1 MAGLIGQ
8 TSEQAEWDT
17 QWHGPKAMNQQQI
30 PYAVPVQ
37 ASSGY
42 AGQSSAAGM
51 VLPPQQVVVPVGSAQ
66 QAGMMM
72 AGQQP
77 VVMMQQGVVMAPAG
91 SMGQCRSC
99 GMTFQ
104 RRPGV
109 QPTCDEYF
117 RCPNCRG
124 LNSADFGGCCI
135 VQ

>member
-1 MAGLIGQ
+1 MAQ
-8 TSEQAEWDT
+8 
-17 QWHGPKAMNQQQI
+17 AMNQQQI

-37 ASSGY
+37 GNYGY
-42 AGQSSAAGM
+42 AGQSSGAGQM
-51 VLPPQQVVVPVGSAQ
+51 MPPPQQVAMPVGGAQ
-66 QAGMMM
+66 QQPAVLM

-77 VVMMQQGVVMAPAG
+77 VVMMQQGAMMPAA

-124 LNSADFGGCCI
+124 LNSADFGGCCT